1 MKRASSAIAL
11 RVAIVIA
18 TALSLWLTSTRLR
31 LSADLTPL
39 FPNRGDAAALARY
52 ARVFGSGELALVLV
66 RGDSPDAVEAAARD
80 VATGLAGKASVVR
93 VLDRAPEVRGV
104 DPTRAWIWAGPR
116 ARERLAAALT
126 PEGMRARLA
135 DTRAMLLAPG
145 ASGVEEWLAKDPL
158 RLAAMPW
165 EERSELGAGVR
176 TRADGAF
183 VADDGRARLV
193 VVQAR
198 GNAFDGVA
206 AAAFVDEA
214 EAELARAAAV
224 QAALGAR
231 VTLELTGGHAIARAT
246 ERMLR
251 RDLTLTSVLSLVL
264 ASLAFVLTFRR
275 ARALVA
281 VLPPLALGTLWTTG
295 LAAAWGEPLSVLSIA
310 FAAVVVGV
318 GVDTGV
324 HVYAAL
330 LDGRRRGLSPS
341 EAARHARKETWRPTL
356 TAAIV
361 AGLAFG
367 SLALSQLDALGQ
379 LGILCGLGEVLTAI
393 AILAVT
399 PEIGALLERGTPP
412 RARDPRVLA
421 WIASLTATKRRAAIA
436 LVVCALP
443 LVMLAIVGAPRVS
456 DAIVAIRPRG
466 LAPLVVQDEVYA
478 RFGGRTGQWIVLE
491 VDADEA
497 RARERA
503 DAVAE
508 AVDRQVAAHDIE
520 SYDALSTY
528 APATRTQEAR
538 LAARDALD
546 LPHLRPALAAALREG
561 GFDLDACAPALDAFV
576 HPSHDLA
583 STGLAPREGTPQD
596 DALTWVAVRH
606 LARDHDE
613 TIVATFVD
621 PTGDPVRDARAL
633 DSIRAADPGAMV
645 TGYPHL
651 EHALRAALAHDL
663 PRIALVAFVIA
674 AIALRTA
681 FKSMRDVVL
690 ALAVVAVE
698 IGLLALA
705 MRVFDLRWHAYD
717 ALVVPVLIG
726 ITLDESMFLLHAA
739 GRSKEALRAQGPLVS
754 ATALTTASGF
764 AALLVCRFNGL
775 VDVGAVGA
783 LGVIAGL
790 AASLVV
796 VPAGLRVLARA
807 PAPRD

>member
-1 MKRASSAIAL
+1 MNRAWSAIAL
-11 RVAIVIA
+11 RVAIVLA
-18 TALSLWLTSTRLR
+18 TAAALWLTSARLR

-66 RGDSPDAVEAAARD
+66 RGDSPDD
-80 VATGLAGKASVVR
+80 VASAATEVASALREKASVVR

-135 DTRAMLLAPG
+135 ETRAMLLAPG
-145 ASGVEEWLAKDPL
+145 ASGAEEWLAKDPL
-158 RLAAMPW
+158 RLASMPW
-165 EERSELGAGVR
+165 EDRGELGAGVR
-176 TRADGAF
+176 TRGDGAF

-193 VVQAR
+193 IVQAR
-198 GNAFDGVA
+198 GNAFDGAA
-206 AAAFVDEA
+206 AAAFVDD
-214 EAELARAAAV
+214 AAHASR
-224 QAALGAR
+224 GSR

-251 RDLTLTSVLSLVL
+251 RDLTLTSVLSLLL
-264 ASLAFVLTFRR
+264 ASLSFLVTFRR

-330 LDGRRRGLSPS
+330 LEGRRRGLSPHD
-341 EAARHARKETWRPTL
+341 AARYARKETWRPTL

-379 LGILCGLGEVLTAI
+379 LGILCGMGEVLTAI
-393 AILAVT
+393 AILVVT
-399 PEIGALLERGTPP
+399 PEIGALLERGVPP
-412 RARDPRVLA
+412 VAHSPRFLA
-421 WIASLTATKRRAAIA
+421 WIASLTATRRRATIA
-436 LVVCALP
+436 LALCALP
-443 LVMLAIVGAPRVS
+443 LAVLAIVGPPRVS

-478 RFGGRTGQWIVLE
+478 RFGGRTGQWIVLD

-508 AVDRQVAAHDIE
+508 AVDREVAAHDVE

-528 APATRTQEAR
+528 APATRTQETR

-546 LPHLRPALAAALREG
+546 LPRSRATLATALREA
-561 GFDLDACAPALDAFV
+561 GFDLDACAPALDAFE
-576 HPSHDLA
+576 HPSHELVPTDLQGGA
-583 STGLAPREGTPQD
+583 DDSLA
-596 DALTWVAVRH
+596 WVAVRH
-606 LARDHDE
+606 LARDHGE
-613 TIVATFVD
+613 TVVATFVD
-621 PTGDPVRDARAL
+621 PTGDKVRDARAL
-633 DSIRAADPGAMV
+633 DAIRAADPSAMI

-651 EHALRAALAHDL
+651 ERALRAALAHDL
-663 PRIALVAFVIA
+663 PRIALVAFIVA

-690 ALAVVAVE
+690 ALLVVVVE

-705 MRVFDLRWHAYD
+705 MRAFDLRWHAYD

-739 GRSKEALRAQGPLVS
+739 GRSEEAMRAQGPLVS

-764 AALLVCRFNGL
+764 AALLVCRFTGL

-796 VPAGLRVLARA
+796 VPAGLRVLVRA
-807 PAPRD
+807 PAQPPRA